1 MKDLNRRRFGRAS
14 VWQLSAAEGDELQA
28 ETATDEEAEAAA
40 VDDTLEAVEE
50 EACGGEAESPQQSM
64 VREVAKKLPRD
75 EDAAA
80 DDQEAAPRRSFLPRS
95 TLRILRD
102 ASAETCDDGE
112 DEERVGGNGTSTDT
126 QSLENPSA
134 ASPDRDASTD
144 DADGTLQPSAV
155 MMEGV
160 PDEPSRYE
168 EELEGSVDHS
178 EAQPDMEEAEG
189 YAAPTG
195 ITSVELGR
203 QRLDITYAAKLGW
216 TPQNS
221 GNARYDPS
229 MPFGARKR
237 RQHREPTPTAA
248 MDTADMGDAM
258 APALE
263 EGMMSPSEPADT
275 EEPPSPAPKK
285 AGLLA
290 FLAKVVLLMQRGGA
304 GRWHRWNSEP
314 QTGGGSGR
322 RDRFSRRAV
331 GPEGRCLRAAAG
343 GLSEAHRWARSLA
356 ARRAVQLHAVAG
368 TVGAGHT
375 APGHGVGGGQADAIA
390 LGHERHSE
398 SAAVW
403 TGGGVRLGAAGA
415 VASSMRTPTDRR
427 QRQGACN
434 DGEAACRGAASA
446 GATVRPGVL
455 SVGSWGVVR
464 SHRPAGVRREA
475 RGAHRP
481 LVRVCVARGGQRRRA
496 AYAAD
501 GVVGV

>member
-1 MKDLNRRRFGRAS
+1 MQLIMFAFSSAIVSRGSVADGRSRRLCCSRREWLGGAPTRVSVYMMSGLHQRRFFFAQRMKDLNRRRFGRAS

-290 FLAKVVLLMQRGGA
+290 FLAKVVLLMQRVLA
-304 GRWHRWNSEP
+304 FIAALLP
-314 QTGGGSGR
+314 KLGR
-322 RDRFSRRAV
+322 RHHPATPLSSLHHHHHHHRR
-331 GPEGRCLRAAAG
+331 P
-343 GLSEAHRWARSLA
+343 
-356 ARRAVQLHAVAG
+356 
-368 TVGAGHT
+368 
-375 APGHGVGGGQADAIA
+375 
-390 LGHERHSE
+390 
-398 SAAVW
+398 
-403 TGGGVRLGAAGA
+403 
-415 VASSMRTPTDRR
+415 
-427 QRQGACN
+427 
-434 DGEAACRGAASA
+434 
-446 GATVRPGVL
+446 
-455 SVGSWGVVR
+455 
-464 SHRPAGVRREA
+464 
-475 RGAHRP
+475 
-481 LVRVCVARGGQRRRA
+481 
-496 AYAAD
+496 
-501 GVVGV
+501 